1 MPPEIVILGAGP
13 AGSTLA
19 LLLRR
24 SGRQVLLVEPR
35 GRVDAAP
42 PAPRPIALSYAS
54 RIILERAGAW
64 DALDATPIQTV
75 HVSQQGGFGT
85 TRLSAADAGVA
96 ALGYVIDYRALCEAL
111 AARVS
116 AASLEIATIY
126 DGTAPLV
133 VHAEGTGQYASEKH
147 YRQAAVVAT
156 VAAEPPAGSTA
167 FERFTAHGPLALLPL
182 AGHYGVVWA
191 VPGEKAGALVAMPEP
206 QFLSALQEAFG
217 RRAVRFASA
226 TGRSSFPLALRVRTE
241 RAGAREAFV
250 GNSAQTLHPVAGQG
264 LNLGLRDAWELA
276 QSIGELPDP
285 GAAEVLSR
293 FARRRRLDAL
303 ATIRVT
309 DLLAEL
315 FVGTSPLARAAR
327 GAAMCALDAFAPAR
341 RFFARRMIYGPS
353 ALP

>member
-24 SGRQVLLVEPR
+24 SGRRVVLVEPR
-35 GRVDAAP
+35 GRLDAAQ
-42 PAPRPIALSYAS
+42 PAPRPIALSHAS

-64 DALDATPIQTV
+64 EALDVTPIQTV

-111 AARVS
+111 AARVT
-116 AASLEIATIY
+116 AASIEIAPAR
-126 DGTAPLV
+126 DSAAPLV
-133 VHAEGTGQYASEKH
+133 VHAEGSGHYASEKH
-147 YRQAAVVAT
+147 YKQAAVVAT
-156 VAAEPPAGSTA
+156 VAAEPPAGDTA
-167 FERFTAHGPLALLPL
+167 FERFTTHGPLALLPL
-182 AGHYGVVWA
+182 AGRYGVVWA

-226 TGRSSFPLALRVRTE
+226 AGRSSFPLALRVRTE

-276 QSIGELPDP
+276 QAIGDVPDP

-315 FVGTSPLARAAR
+315 FVGTSPAARAAR